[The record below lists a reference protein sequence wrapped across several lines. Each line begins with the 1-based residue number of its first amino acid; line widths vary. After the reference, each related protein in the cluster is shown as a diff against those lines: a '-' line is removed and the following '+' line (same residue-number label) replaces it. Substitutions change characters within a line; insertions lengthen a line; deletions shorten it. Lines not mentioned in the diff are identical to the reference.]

1 MTDVIAVSAAA
12 VILVLIISAV
22 KRTEPGIGGVLSV
35 FLTVWLISVA
45 ASLALYFKNGLSDIG
60 KGVVGEYLPYV
71 LKSVGIGFL
80 SQTAA
85 DICTDANERSAASG
99 ILTAGKLGIL
109 TVCLPLIKRILDTAM
124 GYING

>member
-12 VILVLIISAV
+12 VILALIISAV
-22 KRTEPGIGGVLSV
+22 KKTEPGIGGVLSV
-35 FLTVWLISVA
+35 FLTVWLIAVA
-45 ASLALYFKNGLSDIG
+45 ASLALYFKNGLAGIG
-60 KGVVGEYLPYV
+60 EGRIVEYLPYV

-109 TVCLPLIKRILDTAM
+109 TVCLPLIKRILETAI

>member
-12 VILVLIISAV
+12 VILALIISAV
-22 KRTEPGIGGVLSV
+22 KKTEPGIGGVLSV
-35 FLTVWLISVA
+35 FLTVWLIAVA
-45 ASLALYFKNGLSDIG
+45 ASLALYFKNGLSGIG
-60 KGVVGEYLPYV
+60 EGRIGEYLPYV

-109 TVCLPLIKRILDTAM
+109 TVCLPLIKRILETAI

>member
-22 KRTEPGIGGVLSV
+22 KKTEPGISGVLSV

-71 LKSVGIGFL
+71 LGRKRALRGVGHTYRGQARHTHGL
-80 SQTAA
+80 SSPYK
-85 DICTDANERSAASG
+85 TD
-99 ILTAGKLGIL
+99 T
-109 TVCLPLIKRILDTAM
+109 
-124 GYING
+124 

>member
-12 VILVLIISAV
+12 VILALIISAV
-22 KRTEPGIGGVLSV
+22 KKTEPGIGGVLSV
-35 FLTVWLISVA
+35 FLTVWLIAVA
-45 ASLALYFKNGLSDIG
+45 ASLALYFKNGLAGIG
-60 KGVVGEYLPYV
+60 EGRIGEYLPYV

-109 TVCLPLIKRILDTAM
+109 TVCLPLIKRILETAI

>member
-12 VILVLIISAV
+12 VVLVLIISAV
-22 KRTEPGIGGVLSV
+22 KKTDPGIGGVLSV

-60 KGVVGEYLPYV
+60 KGVAGEYLPYV

-80 SQTAA
+80 SQAAA